1 MDAKFFKYVLPCLCQ
16 EKNKVGADLGPTHH
30 RWRGWINIIVGS
42 VSYGI
47 LILHPHCLCLIWVY
61 DYVSKEATGKAY
73 GPSKTKRFRYAVVRR
88 TPQCQSLG
96 GISNMENVSGPG
108 WLKGVSYSTWHGM
121 TTCNMFRH
129 NKSKAV
135 HARRWGFW
143 GKQWTS
149 RWLPHQPL
157 RWAHSQLTGAG
168 G

>member
-42 VSYGI
+42 VSYAI
-47 LILHPHCLCLIWVY
+47 LILHPHCPCLIWVY

-73 GPSKTKRFRYAVVRR
+73 EPSKLSVLDMQWSEEHHSVRVLAESQTWR
-88 TPQCQSLG
+88 MCRGLG
-96 GISNMENVSGPG
+96 DWKVCLIAHDMG
-108 WLKGVSYSTWHGM
+108 WQQA
-121 TTCNMFRH
+121 MFRH
-129 NKSKAV
+129 NRSKAA
-135 HARRWGFW
+135 HARRWGF
-143 GKQWTS
+143 GGEQWTS